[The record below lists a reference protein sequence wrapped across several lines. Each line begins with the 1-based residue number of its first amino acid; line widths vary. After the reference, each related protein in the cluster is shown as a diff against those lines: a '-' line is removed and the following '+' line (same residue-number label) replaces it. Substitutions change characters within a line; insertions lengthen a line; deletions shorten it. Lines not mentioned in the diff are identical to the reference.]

1 MRGGS
6 VGWVSGCQLVR
17 AMSYQC
23 LADTLSLIW
32 TQGSPSSNIIF
43 TLLLN
48 NLLLLQ
54 LCIVMIWK
62 LPYQEQVLPKCETKN
77 IQILSSIPSDNHTIL
92 QQKASDICDTMVVNL
107 FNYCTK
113 LYALT
118 VFAKLLQLTFGFW
131 ATEKHG
137 LQMKREFPTWMLL
150 TLEQIL
156 KK

>member
-1 MRGGS
+1 M
-6 VGWVSGCQLVR
+6 
-17 AMSYQC
+17 
-23 LADTLSLIW
+23 
-32 TQGSPSSNIIF
+32 
-43 TLLLN
+43 
-48 NLLLLQ
+48 LLLQ

-118 VFAKLLQLTFGFW
+118 VFAKLWQLTFGLW

-137 LQMKREFPTWMLL
+137 LEMKREFLTWMLL

-156 KK
+156 KKQINEYQEKIEPLENSLTKDNKECLNKDWQTFL